1 MTHIPWVNVDEMVNE
16 SGGQPSTSVRSPDE
30 DGVYDVEGVVLL
42 ASSPWD
48 WPTFPLEAAEADWDS
63 LHPAQQDL
71 TTMPM

>member
-1 MTHIPWVNVDEMVNE
+1 MINGG
-16 SGGQPSTSVRSPDE
+16 SGQASASVRSPDE

-42 ASSPWD
+42 ASSPRH

-63 LHPAQQDL
+63 LHPAEQDL